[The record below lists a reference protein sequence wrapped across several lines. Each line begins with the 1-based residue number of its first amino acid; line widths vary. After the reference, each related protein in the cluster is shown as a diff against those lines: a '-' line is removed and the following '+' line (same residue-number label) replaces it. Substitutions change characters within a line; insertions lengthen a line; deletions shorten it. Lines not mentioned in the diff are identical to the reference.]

1 METMSAHEASQR
13 FRILRPVRPPR
24 RALGAVVVAG
34 VYALLALGA
43 PLLVRYGPE
52 PEVASAV
59 ANVGTSEPVAPRCA
73 EAPEFG
79 RPCTPAA
86 VPAPAKNR
94 FVLFVP

>member
-1 METMSAHEASQR
+1 METMSAYEAAQR
-13 FRILRPVRPPR
+13 FRALRPARPPR

-52 PEVASAV
+52 PEMAAAVAS
-59 ANVGTSEPVAPRCA
+59 VGIREPAAPRCA
-73 EAPEFG
+73 EAQESG
-79 RPCTPAA
+79 RACPL
-86 VPAPAKNR
+86 PAPARKR